1 MMDIQEFKSLP
12 DDATLWIY
20 GFEKP
25 LGERDQRIIAERLSS
40 FVRTWDS
47 HKIPVEG
54 AFSIVD
60 DYFVLV
66 AGHTTDGVSGC
77 SIDGSIENF
86 KFFRDVYGL
95 NGLNRNLVYF
105 RNEKGE
111 IEVLDRADFRAAVDN
126 GRLGQD
132 TPVFDITL
140 HKLADLRAGKFE
152 TAMSKT
158 WHAAA
163 FLPNGATK
171 SA

>member
-1 MMDIQEFKSLP
+1 MMDTQAFKNLP

-20 GFEKP
+20 GFEQP

-47 HKIPVEG
+47 HKIPVQG

-95 NGLNRNLVYF
+95 NGLNRNLVYS
-105 RNEKGE
+105 RNENGE
-111 IEVLDRADFRAAVDN
+111 IEVFDRAGFQTAVDN
-126 GRLGQD
+126 GRIGEN
-132 TPVFDITL
+132 TTVFDITI
-140 HKLADLRAGKFE
+140 HSVADLRAGKFE

-163 FLPNGATK
+163 FFPDGAKK